1 MRDVARHLAGNGQW
15 LLFETGQETPVT
27 LLRCFETVGEPN
39 LGINLDTGNLILYGK
54 ANPVDAL
61 DVIGR
66 YVRNIHAKDGRY
78 PTNGH
83 ELGEETRLGEGRV
96 DFRALFARLRA
107 LGYDSYVTIERE
119 IDGEQQEKDVC
130 HARDVLAAIID
141 EVYGG

>member
-1 MRDVARHLAGNGQW
+1 MRNV
-15 LLFETGQETPVT
+15 
-27 LLRCFETVGEPN
+27 
-39 LGINLDTGNLILYGK
+39 
-54 ANPVDAL
+54 
-61 DVIGR
+61 
-66 YVRNIHAKDGRY
+66 HAKDGRY
-78 PTNGH
+78 PTNAH

-119 IDGEQQEKDVC
+119 IDGGQQEKDVC